1 MIAVGSN
8 HREVTVFQ
16 PALAVGYDR
25 ETGNRHFQDRTGSA
39 WPGCSFSN
47 GASRFS
53 PVWKLDFGSE
63 ALGEFGKCTAN
74 RLESMPFPI
83 RDLVATQGVDIAAER
98 KDCRLSLPLGPSGS
112 NIPSIDFVSDENG
125 EASVVL
131 ASDVNG
137 MLVSQFF
144 LTFDSLNFI
153 YSMMGASVYIA
164 CMPST
169 EPSARWNLLCLSTY
183 EASNLE
189 AGKLL

>member
-1 MIAVGSN
+1 
-8 HREVTVFQ
+8 
-16 PALAVGYDR
+16 
-25 ETGNRHFQDRTGSA
+25 
-39 WPGCSFSN
+39 
-47 GASRFS
+47 
-53 PVWKLDFGSE
+53 
-63 ALGEFGKCTAN
+63 
-74 RLESMPFPI
+74 MPFPI